1 VPELPEVETV
11 KNTLVVKVKG
21 RRITG
26 VEVYLPRLIKFPA
39 PTEFMTRV
47 VNKEILD
54 ITRRGKYL
62 LFHLADNYY
71 LVIHLRMT
79 GRLLYLPATAR
90 LEKHTHIV
98 FQLDNQ
104 YQLRFHDQR
113 TFGTL
118 YLVQPEEFGRI
129 KGLVKLGPEPLA
141 GQFTPQYL
149 QKTLAGRRTSI
160 KSALLNQEI
169 VAGLGNIY
177 VDEALFNACLHP
189 ARQASSLTAAEIER
203 LHRGIREVLQ
213 AGIKYR
219 GTTIRNYVDGEGQAG
234 DFQAKLAVYGQQG
247 EPCKKCGT
255 PLEKLRISGRSS
267 VYCPRCQPAQVK

>member
-79 GRLLYLPATAR
+79 GRLLYLPATTR

>member
-1 VPELPEVETV
+1 MPELPEVETV

-39 PTEFMTRV
+39 PTEFMARV

-98 FQLDNQ
+98 FQLDNH

-118 YLVQPEEFGRI
+118 YLVQPEEFGCI